1 MSTILKALR
10 RLEREKSAQGNRPL
24 NEVVA
29 GTSPRPGRRRPARWL
44 VAGGVL
50 TGALAVAAVALL
62 VLPLRDG
69 EEGEDPVEV
78 AAMPQEPSPAQPN
91 AKRRRRTARAPKPS
105 TPAHGRATHDS
116 NAQEWSTRR
125 AKPAAPPG
133 LPPAA
138 LSSEVRVV
146 ERVRPA
152 DPSREPSAPPA
163 SPAEASSRS
172 ERETVEAALTAGST
186 ERTAALSKPGS
197 RRLATPEAE
206 KSVSLASAA
215 STAKPPAPPR
225 AEPEPK
231 SAPRAAESQPVL
243 RSLVP
248 TVYVERTIWHPL
260 AERRVAVVEL
270 EGRDDALELHEGD
283 AVGPL
288 VVGEIEPSGV
298 FFVYDGVQL
307 RRRVGAR

>member
-10 RLEREKSAQGNRPL
+10 RLEREKSAQSARPL
-24 NEVVA
+24 NEAVA
-29 GTSPRPGRRRPARWL
+29 GASPQPRRRRPARWL

-50 TGALAVAAVALL
+50 TGALAVAAVVFL

-69 EEGEDPVEV
+69 EEGGDPIEV
-78 AAMPQEPSPAQPN
+78 AATPQKSSPARPT
-91 AKRRRRTARAPKPS
+91 AKRRRSTARAPKPS
-105 TPAHGRATHDS
+105 KPAREHPARGPSAEER
-116 NAQEWSTRR
+116 STRR

-146 ERVRPA
+146 ERVRPVN
-152 DPSREPSAPPA
+152 PSREPSAPAA
-163 SPAEASSRS
+163 SPAAAPPRS
-172 ERETVEAALTAGST
+172 ERETAESALTPGSA
-186 ERTAALSKPGS
+186 ERVAALSKPGS
-197 RRLATPEAE
+197 RRSATPEAE
-206 KSVSLASAA
+206 ESVSLASSA
-215 STAKPPAPPR
+215 PATLR

-231 SAPRAAESQPVL
+231 SAPRAAESQPIP

-248 TVYVERTIWHPL
+248 TVYVERTIWHPM

-270 EGRDDALELHEGD
+270 EGSDEALELHEGD

-298 FFVYDGVQL
+298 FFVHDGVEL